1 MKKRQSNFTLLN
13 EMTDLPAEEEKK
25 TSISL
30 AQLAKDMQLVNL
42 TPEIPLEDI
51 MIDNADINRPALQL
65 TGFMEHFDAS
75 RMQVIGMVEHEYVNS
90 LSGEERCL
98 AFERLFQAHIP
109 CLILSRGY
117 QPAEDVAIMA
127 LRYRIPILSSSLP
140 TTSFTARMARQL
152 EIRLAP
158 MVAIHGVLVDVFGEG
173 VLILGDS
180 GIGKSETA
188 LALIKRGHRLVA
200 DDTVEIRRYS
210 EFELMGRAPEV
221 TQYLMEL
228 RGIGVIDV
236 KALFGVESVEDEKQI
251 SMAIRFEE
259 WEHGKVFNRLNM
271 KEDFVEY
278 LGNKLICYTVPM
290 SPGRNSAVIIETA
303 TINNRQKRLGY
314 DATKELERRVM
325 EKLMRDKGL

>member
-1 MKKRQSNFTLLN
+1 MGRKSNFSAIN
-13 EMTDLPAEEEKK
+13 QIAEAPDEGVKRI
-25 TSISL
+25 SISL
-30 AQLAKDMQLVNL
+30 AQLATDMQLTNL
-42 TPEIPLEDI
+42 TPEIPLEDV
-51 MIDNADINRPALQL
+51 MIDNADLNRPALQL

-117 QPAEDVAIMA
+117 QPAKDVVALA
-127 LRYRIPILSSSLP
+127 LRYRIPVLSSPMP

-210 EFELMGRAPEV
+210 EFELVGRAPEV

-271 KEDFVEY
+271 KEEYVEY
-278 LGNKLICYTVPM
+278 LDSKLVCYTVPM
-290 SPGRNSAVIIETA
+290 SPGRNSAVIVETA
-303 TINNRQKRLGY
+303 AINNRQKRLGY
-314 DATKELERRVM
+314 DAGKELERRVI
-325 EKLMRDKGL
+325 EKMMRDKGL

>member
-1 MKKRQSNFTLLN
+1 
-13 EMTDLPAEEEKK
+13 
-25 TSISL
+25 
-30 AQLAKDMQLVNL
+30 
-42 TPEIPLEDI
+42 
-51 MIDNADINRPALQL
+51 
-65 TGFMEHFDAS
+65 
-75 RMQVIGMVEHEYVNS
+75 
-90 LSGEERCL
+90 
-98 AFERLFQAHIP
+98 
-109 CLILSRGY
+109 
-117 QPAEDVAIMA
+117 MA

-236 KALFGVESVEDEKQI
+236 KALFVVESVEDEKQI

-325 EKLMRDKGL
+325 EKMMRDKGL